1 MLFFDLINPLRF
13 LGTLLSSNI
22 LSEKVLQQYSGCP
35 LVLDFFVFLYIYI
48 EVINV
53 YWLYNL
59 SYPQPMRL

>member
-13 LGTLLSSNI
+13 LGTLLSSII

-35 LVLDFFVFLYIYI
+35 LVLDFLVFFYI

-53 YWLYNL
+53 YWMYNL